1 MGDGIFQFRVTQ
13 SPEEIKE
20 KSFIVE
26 FLSVQV
32 QDKIRISWKI
42 IKVESEDCPRK
53 WFSLQPSLSIRISVQ
68 TWQMSTNTYW
78 SQRGR
83 ADHLLQLQSILSEEG
98 FKNFTTRFPS
108 FVVQA
113 IFRVE
118 KSVKISNKTR
128 ILESIEKNSKTIL
141 QRSI

>member
-26 FLSVQV
+26 FLPVPV
-32 QDKIRISWKI
+32 QDKIRSGWKI
-42 IKVESEDCPRK
+42 IKVESEDWTRK

-68 TWQMSTNTYW
+68 TWQMSTKTYW

-83 ADHLLQLQSILSEEG
+83 ADHLLQLQSILSNEG

-108 FVVQA
+108 YVF
-113 IFRVE
+113 
-118 KSVKISNKTR
+118 
-128 ILESIEKNSKTIL
+128 
-141 QRSI
+141 